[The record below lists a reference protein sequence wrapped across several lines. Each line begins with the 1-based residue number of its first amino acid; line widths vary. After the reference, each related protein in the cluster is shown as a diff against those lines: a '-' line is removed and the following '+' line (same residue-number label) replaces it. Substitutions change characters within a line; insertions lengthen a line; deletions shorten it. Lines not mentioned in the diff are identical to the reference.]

1 MPSSMNRSLPATTI
15 AGANLSPHFTSI
27 INSIMNAK
35 VEHLGSKLCSKIKT
49 MKSYF
54 MDKLQSF
61 KNKISVSQ
69 NNNSISNI
77 KEKTPLENKIKLSK
91 IENKLLKYDNSNIQ
105 NFIGNT

>member
-1 MPSSMNRSLPATTI
+1 
-15 AGANLSPHFTSI
+15 
-27 INSIMNAK
+27 
-35 VEHLGSKLCSKIKT
+35 

-54 MDKLQSF
+54 MDELQSF
-61 KNKISVSQ
+61 KNKIPVSQ
-69 NNNSISNI
+69 SNNSISNI